1 MVIIINLTQ
10 HASTPEQK
18 AAGVFDLQRPVGI
31 YLKDENPLGKMN

>member
-10 HASTPEQK
+10 HVSTPEQK
-18 AAGVFDLQRPVGI
+18 KADVFDLQRPVGI